1 MKQHQ
6 LEKLRPEYCRDDLG
20 HGVRGKYMETFRSGT
35 NLVLLQ
41 PDVAKAF
48 PTEEAVNDTLRPFMY
63 ADDGPVD
70 ARTGG
75 E

>member
-41 PDVAKAF
+41 SDVAKAF
-48 PTEEAVNDTLRPFMY
+48 PTEEAVDDALRSFMN
-63 ADDGPVD
+63 AGKLPVD
-70 ARTGG
+70 AGKSSD
-75 E
+75 